1 VIFLFTAYTG
11 EIMGG
16 IAGALLF
23 IIAIALIFYR
33 NWKYEQELD
42 SLLWKVNY
50 KEIQIKEQKEQKEVV
65 GVDEMSAKSNSKVSA
80 YLSLPLLEKIFVFFT
95 FVSYVSHIFMF
106 FVYVLYFYHFL
117 LLN

>member
-1 VIFLFTAYTG
+1 
-11 EIMGG
+11 MGG

-65 GVDEMSAKSNSKVSA
+65 EINEMSAKNNSKVSA
-80 YLSLPLLEKIFVFFT
+80 YLSLLLFLRKSLFL
-95 FVSYVSHIFMF
+95 SYLFRISYIFMF
-106 FVYVLYFYHFL
+106 FVYVSIIFSY
-117 LLN
+117 

>member
-65 GVDEMSAKSNSKVSA
+65 EINEMSAKNNSKVSA
-80 YLSLPLLEKIFVFFT
+80 YLSLLLFLRKSLFL
-95 FVSYVSHIFMF
+95 SYLFRISYIFMF
-106 FVYVLYFYHFL
+106 FVYVSIIFSY
-117 LLN
+117 